1 MRQRLLFSIFFN
13 LLAVFMLTAAPIL
26 AANLKFPKLNYVSG
40 GNAKFP
46 YSLQPGDQGNT
57 YFETFFKASL
67 PIWKVHKSKVTFF
80 IRGFYS
86 KDSLELT
93 FNNRSKVS
101 VGFAYTVKL
110 RKTFSVSASIK
121 YDRDF
126 GLLKGNKKSGF
137 RGNFSYFYYKSWWR
151 NMPGDHKRWFRQK
164 TWTRVWGVF
173 TFPESLDGGN
183 RNLAFITGLEAA
195 AAFVRPKGKLQYAPF
210 AELTLALDS
219 KKYPSTIKLSPPL
232 ALNFVAPLKA
242 VNLIRA

>member
-86 KDSLELT
+86 TAKIAW
-93 FNNRSKVS
+93 N
-101 VGFAYTVKL
+101 
-110 RKTFSVSASIK
+110 
-121 YDRDF
+121 
-126 GLLKGNKKSGF
+126 
-137 RGNFSYFYYKSWWR
+137 
-151 NMPGDHKRWFRQK
+151 
-164 TWTRVWGVF
+164 
-173 TFPESLDGGN
+173 
-183 RNLAFITGLEAA
+183 
-195 AAFVRPKGKLQYAPF
+195 
-210 AELTLALDS
+210 
-219 KKYPSTIKLSPPL
+219 
-232 ALNFVAPLKA
+232 
-242 VNLIRA
+242 